1 MSEKLGLDVLRP
13 CCTGPIAGLIVPT
26 SDANWWRVSH
36 LRYDSFGVGDMQWH
50 EPLLLCLRDATL
62 PEPRPDQYHIVLV
75 PFGSGPSTRDLVDE
89 GDIERTSAKQMIVQI
104 EGSSPE
110 DSIALSTAL
119 AAARKEQLIAALSE
133 EAAH

>member
-1 MSEKLGLDVLRP
+1 LSSCLSALV
-13 CCTGPIAGLIVPT
+13 
-26 SDANWWRVSH
+26 RV
-36 LRYDSFGVGDMQWH
+36 RG
-50 EPLLLCLRDATL
+50 
-62 PEPRPDQYHIVLV
+62 
-75 PFGSGPSTRDLVDE
+75 DLVDE
-89 GDIERTSAKQMIVQI
+89 GDIEHTSAKQMIVQI